1 MPDAVRELEVTM
13 KISEVMSRNV
23 AVTSPEATLKEAAE
37 LMRDR
42 NIGFLPVIR
51 NGSVVGVVTDR
62 DIVVRS
68 ICDGLD
74 AEATRVR
81 DVMTRSSFQCY
92 EDQVLTDAARI
103 FSFNRVRR
111 LLVFNRD
118 KKLVG
123 LLSLDDLAAKMSSDR
138 LLGTVVRKVIAA

>member
-1 MPDAVRELEVTM
+1 M

-23 AVTSPEATLKEAAE
+23 AVTSPDATLKMAAE

-42 NIGFLPVIR
+42 NIGFMPVMR

-74 AEATRVR
+74 PEITKVR

-138 LLGTVVRKVIAA
+138 LLGTVVRKVVAA

>member
-1 MPDAVRELEVTM
+1 M
-13 KISEVMSRNV
+13 KISQVMSRNV
-23 AVTSPEATLKEAAE
+23 AIVSPDTTLKRTAE

-68 ICDGLD
+68 ICDGLNP
-74 AEATRVR
+74 ETTKVS
-81 DVMTRSSFQCY
+81 DVMTRSCFECY
-92 EDQVLTDAARI
+92 DDQVLTDAARI
-103 FSFNRVRR
+103 LTFNRVRR
-111 LLVFNRD
+111 LLVLNRD

-123 LLSLDDLAAKMSSDR
+123 LLSVDDLAAKMSSDR
-138 LLGTVVRKVIAA
+138 LLGTVVRKVMAA

>member
-1 MPDAVRELEVTM
+1 M

-23 AVTSPEATLKEAAE
+23 AVTSQDATLKQAADM
-37 LMRDR
+37 MRER
-42 NIGFLPVIR
+42 KIGFLPVLR

-62 DIVVRS
+62 DIVIRS

-74 AEATRVR
+74 PVATKVR

-92 EDQVLTDAARI
+92 DDQVLTDAARI
-103 FSFNRVRR
+103 FTFNRVRR

-138 LLGTVVRKVIAA
+138 LLGTVVRRVTAA

>member
-1 MPDAVRELEVTM
+1 MPDAAWLPEAIM

-23 AVTSPEATLKEAAE
+23 AVTSPDATLKQAAE

-42 NIGFLPVIR
+42 KIGFLPVLS
-51 NGSVVGVVTDR
+51 NNSVVGVLTDR
-62 DIVVRS
+62 DIVIRS

-74 AEATRVR
+74 PTVTKVR
-81 DVMTRSSFQCY
+81 DVMTRSSFQSY
-92 EDQVLTDAARI
+92 DDQVLTDAARI
-103 FSFNRVRR
+103 FTFNGVRR
-111 LLVFNRD
+111 LLVFNRE

>member
-1 MPDAVRELEVTM
+1 MPDAVQWPEGIM

-23 AVTSPEATLKEAAE
+23 AVTSPDATLKMAAE

-42 NIGFLPVIR
+42 NIGFMPVMR

-74 AEATRVR
+74 PEITKVR

-138 LLGTVVRKVIAA
+138 LLGTVVRKVVAA

>member
-1 MPDAVRELEVTM
+1 MLDAVQWPEGIM

-23 AVTSPEATLKEAAE
+23 AVTSPDATLKMAAE

-42 NIGFLPVIR
+42 NIGFMPVMR

-74 AEATRVR
+74 PEITKVR

-138 LLGTVVRKVIAA
+138 LLGTVVRKVVAA

>member
-1 MPDAVRELEVTM
+1 MQFNGRRAIM

-23 AVTSPEATLKEAAE
+23 AVTSPDATLKMAAE

-42 NIGFLPVIR
+42 NIGFMPVMR

-74 AEATRVR
+74 PEITKVR

-138 LLGTVVRKVIAA
+138 LLGTVVRKVVAA

>member
-1 MPDAVRELEVTM
+1 MPDAVQWPEGIM

-23 AVTSPEATLKEAAE
+23 AVTSPDATLKEAAE

-42 NIGFLPVIR
+42 KIGFMPVMR

-74 AEATRVR
+74 PGITKVR

-92 EDQVLTDAARI
+92 EDQVLTDAARL

>member
-1 MPDAVRELEVTM
+1 
-13 KISEVMSRNV
+13 
-23 AVTSPEATLKEAAE
+23 
-37 LMRDR
+37 MRDR
-42 NIGFLPVIR
+42 KIGFLPVLR
-51 NGSVVGVVTDR
+51 HNSVVGVVTDR

-68 ICDGLD
+68 ICDGLAPD
-74 AEATRVR
+74 ATKVR

-92 EDQVLTDAARI
+92 DDQVLTDAARI
-103 FSFNRVRR
+103 FSLNRVRR

-138 LLGTVVRKVIAA
+138 LLGTVIRNVVAA

>member
-1 MPDAVRELEVTM
+1 MQCGLVEALM

-23 AVTSPEATLKEAAE
+23 AVTSPDATLKEAAE

-42 NIGFLPVIR
+42 KIGFLPVIR
-51 NGSVVGVVTDR
+51 HDSVIGVVTDR
-62 DIVVRS
+62 DIVIRS

-74 AEATRVR
+74 PETTKVH

-92 EDQVLTDAARI
+92 DDQVLTDAARI
-103 FSFNRVRR
+103 FAFNRVRR
-111 LLVFNRD
+111 LLVFNRE

-138 LLGTVVRKVIAA
+138 LLGTVVRKVIVA